1 MTIKKIFKKTNFRGG
16 LRSCSSR
23 IRGRVFRAFGKCTI
37 FSENKRRR
45 SFPAWEMC
53 RFFPSVR
60 CVCVLR
66 AVCSACSDISVTE
79 NSFTKLFDWEFFG
92 RSFLRAFSF
101 FSGDLPD
108 SSEFRSIFWL
118 FRSPRIWL
126 FGRWVF
132 LNFDVSCFFL
142 RFYIFI
148 DFESSLHNYL
158 CILLCVIQNTN
169 VGICY
174 FTNYLMSS
182 FWRFWNL

>member
-101 FSGDLPD
+101 FLAVIYLIHLNSGQFFDFFDRPGFDFL
-108 SSEFRSIFWL
+108 EGGFFWIL
-118 FRSPRIWL
+118 MFH
-126 FGRWVF
+126 V
-132 LNFDVSCFFL
+132 FFL
-142 RFYIFI
+142 DFTFLLILRVVYII
-148 DFESSLHNYL
+148 I
-158 CILLCVIQNTN
+158 CIYFFVSYKIQ
-169 VGICY
+169 
-174 FTNYLMSS
+174 M
-182 FWRFWNL
+182 